1 MTNAADWVA
10 ETRQMILGGINEE
23 RNKLSAAYTAG
34 DDTLQFE
41 YPMGGIQAG
50 ARICIGLNTF
60 YVWSVTGQIATVTGG
75 DEGTTDANASSGDVV
90 RVRPRFTDNEIF
102 SALNF
107 DLHDLSS
114 PQHGLFR
121 IQTKSFTYDSTI
133 EGYNMSSV
141 ASDVLSI
148 VEIRYQTT
156 DDTKLWPRIPST
168 QYRLV
173 RDMPTTDFASGL
185 ALILYEPANSGYS
198 VHVTF
203 RRPFSTLTN
212 LSTAKTDTGLLTTAY
227 DLPPLGAAISL
238 MAGREIKRALT
249 ESQGDTRRASEVPV
263 GAANLSVDRL
273 RGQRQNRIVA
283 ERARLDSQYPIIK
296 DN

>member
-10 ETRQMILGGINEE
+10 ETRQMLLGGINEE

-34 DDTLQFE
+34 GTTLQFQ

-50 ARICIGLNTF
+50 ARISIGLNTF
-60 YVWSVTGQIATVTGG
+60 YVWSVSGQVATVSGG
-75 DEGTTDANASSGDVV
+75 EEGTTDANAASGDVV
-90 RVRPRFTDNEIF
+90 RVRPRWTDNEIL

-107 DLHDLSS
+107 DLNDLSS

-121 IQTKSFTYDSTI
+121 VQSKTFTYDSTI
-133 EGYNMSSV
+133 DGYNMSSV

-148 VEIRYQTT
+148 IEVRYQTT

-168 QYRLV
+168 QYRFV

-198 VHVTF
+198 VYVTF
-203 RRPFSTLTN
+203 RRPFSQLTT

-249 ESQGDTRRASEVPV
+249 ETQGDTRRAQEVPT
-263 GAANLSVDRL
+263 GAANVSLNGL
-273 RGQRQNRIVA
+273 RVQRQNRIIS
-283 ERARLDSQYPIIK
+283 ERARLDAQYPIIK